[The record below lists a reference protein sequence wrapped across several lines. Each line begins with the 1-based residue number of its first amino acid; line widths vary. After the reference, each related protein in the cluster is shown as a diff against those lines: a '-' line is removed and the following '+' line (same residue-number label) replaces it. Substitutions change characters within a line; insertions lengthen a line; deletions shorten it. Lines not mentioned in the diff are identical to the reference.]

1 MLYKFFNGTKLRLFL
16 SFLVLT
22 SPSIKADWFALNMT
36 RGVTDVSNEVFELH
50 MLIFWICVAI
60 GVVVFSVMFYSMWAH
75 TKKKN
80 PEPAKFHENH
90 KLEIAWTIIP
100 FLILIAMAVPASK
113 TLVKIY
119 DDEAGDINIQ
129 VTGYQWKWQYRYLED
144 DVSFFSNLSTDLDEI
159 YNLVPKGE
167 NYLQEVDEMV
177 VIPVGKKVR
186 FLITANDVIHS
197 WWMPAFAIKQ
207 DAIPGFVNTAWTV
220 VDKPGI
226 YRGKCTELCGKNH
239 GFMPIVVK
247 VVEQEEYDLWVN
259 EKKQAAIRLAELTTK
274 EWTTAEL
281 MERGETVYDIN
292 CVACHQTEGQGIAGI
307 FPALAGSDIALYE
320 KDKHIEILMEGVS
333 GAAMNSFDY
342 LSEVEL
348 AAVITYTRQAWGNAE
363 NGDGEIVIP
372 KDIVDYNCLLYTSPS
387 PRDPKTSRMPSSA

>member
-1 MLYKFFNGTKLRLFL
+1 M
-16 SFLVLT
+16 SFKYLHNLQSKIISALLIFSV
-22 SPSIKADWFALNMT
+22 PMKADWFALNMT
-36 RGVTDVSNEVFELH
+36 RGATDISNEVFELH

-60 GVVVFSVMFYSMWAH
+60 GVVVFGVMFYSMYAH

-80 PEPAKFHENH
+80 PVAATFHENH
-90 KLEIAWTIIP
+90 KVEIAWTIIP
-100 FLILIAMAVPASK
+100 FLILIAMAIPASK

-119 DDEAGDINIQ
+119 DDEAGDLNIQ
-129 VTGYQWKWQYRYLED
+129 VTGYQWKWQYNYLED
-144 DVSFFSNLSTDLDEI
+144 DVSFFSNLSTDMDEI
-159 YNLVPKGE
+159 NNLVPKGE

-207 DAIPGFVNTAWTV
+207 DAIPGFVNTAWTK

-247 VVEQEEYDLWVN
+247 VVEQSEYDEWVSGKR
-259 EKKQAAIRLAELTTK
+259 EAAIKMAELTTK
-274 EWTTAEL
+274 DWTAQEL
-281 MERGETVYDIN
+281 VARGESVYAVN
-292 CVACHQTEGQGIAGI
+292 CVACHQTNGQGISGI
-307 FPALAGSDIALYE
+307 FPALAGSDIVLN
-320 KDKHIEILMEGVS
+320 DKERNIEILMEGVQ
-333 GAAMNSFDY
+333 GAAMNSFSY

-348 AAVITYTRQAWGNAE
+348 AAVITYTRQSWGNE
-363 NGDGEIVIP
+363 NNGDGEIVVP
-372 KDIVDYNCLLYTSPS
+372 KDIVDYKK
-387 PRDPKTSRMPSSA
+387 PKI

>member
-1 MLYKFFNGTKLRLFL
+1 MFFKFSRNLNKSLSLLVIFL
-16 SFLVLT
+16 ATPLLN
-22 SPSIKADWFALNMT
+22 ADWFALNMT
-36 RGVTDVSNEVFELH
+36 RGITDISNEVFELH

-60 GVVVFSVMFYSMWAH
+60 GALVFAVMFSSMWAH

-80 PEPAKFHENH
+80 PVPAKFHENH

-100 FLILIAMAVPASK
+100 FLILIAMAIPASK

-177 VIPVGKKVR
+177 VIPAGKKVR

-220 VDKPGI
+220 VDTPGI

-247 VVEQEEYDLWVN
+247 VVEQDEYDLWVDN
-259 EKKQAAIRLAELTTK
+259 KRQEAIKLAELTTK
-274 EWTTAEL
+274 DWSTEEL
-281 MERGETVYDIN
+281 MERGQTVYEVN

-307 FPALAGSDIALYE
+307 FPALAGSEIALY
-320 KDKHIEILMEGVS
+320 DKERHIEILMEGVQ

-348 AAVITYTRQAWGNAE
+348 AAVITYSRQAWGNAE
-363 NGDGEIVIP
+363 KGDGEIVVP
-372 KDIVDYNCLLYTSPS
+372 KEIVDYKE
-387 PRDPKTSRMPSSA
+387 PKI

>member
-1 MLYKFFNGTKLRLFL
+1 MSFKYLQNLQKKIISALLLF
-16 SFLVLT
+16 SV
-22 SPSIKADWFALNMT
+22 PMKADWFALNMT
-36 RGVTDVSNEVFELH
+36 RGVTDISNEVFELH

-60 GVVVFSVMFYSMWAH
+60 GVVVFGVMFYSMYAH

-80 PEPAKFHENH
+80 PVAASFHENH
-90 KLEIAWTIIP
+90 KVEIAWTIIP
-100 FLILIAMAVPASK
+100 FLILIAMAIPASK

-119 DDEAGDINIQ
+119 DDEAGDLNIQ
-129 VTGYQWKWQYRYLED
+129 VTGYQWKWQYNYLED
-144 DVSFFSNLSTDLDEI
+144 DVSFFSNLSTDMDEI
-159 YNLVPKGE
+159 NNLVPKGE

-207 DAIPGFVNTAWTV
+207 DAIPGFVNTAWTK

-247 VVEQEEYDLWVN
+247 VVEQSEYDEWVSG
-259 EKKQAAIRLAELTTK
+259 KKESAMKMAELTTK
-274 EWTTAEL
+274 DWTAEEL
-281 MERGETVYDIN
+281 VARGESVYAVN
-292 CVACHQTEGQGIAGI
+292 CVACHQTNGQGISGI
-307 FPALAGSDIALYE
+307 FPALAGSDIVLND
-320 KDKHIEILMEGVS
+320 KDRNIEILMEGVQ
-333 GAAMNSFDY
+333 GAAMNSFSY

-348 AAVITYTRQAWGNAE
+348 ASVITYTRQSWGNE
-363 NGDGEIVIP
+363 DKGDGEIVVP
-372 KDIVDYNCLLYTSPS
+372 KDIVDYKK
-387 PRDPKTSRMPSSA
+387 PKI

>member
-1 MLYKFFNGTKLRLFL
+1 MLSNFTNKLTGFLLTLSLF
-16 SFLVLT
+16 T
-22 SPSIKADWFALNMT
+22 NPAKADWFALNMT
-36 RGVTDVSNEVFELH
+36 EGATAISEEVFNLH

-60 GVVVFSVMFYSMWAH
+60 GVVVFSVMFYSMFAH

-80 PEPAKFHENH
+80 PVAATFHEST
-90 KLEIAWTIIP
+90 KVEIAWTVIP

-113 TLVKIY
+113 TLTKMY
-119 DDEAGDINIQ
+119 DDTAGDVNIQ
-129 VTGYQWKWQYRYLED
+129 VTGFQWKWQYRYLED
-144 DVSFFSNLSTDLDEI
+144 GVSFFSNLSTDMDEI

-167 NYLQEVDEMV
+167 NYLQEVDEAV

-197 WWMPAFAIKQ
+197 WWVPAFAIKQ
-207 DAIPGFVNTAWTV
+207 DAIPGFVNTAWTK
-220 VDKPGI
+220 VDKVGT

-247 VVEQEEYDLWVN
+247 VVEQDEYDLWVSD
-259 EKKQAAIRLAELTTK
+259 KKEAAFKLAELTEK

-281 MERGETVYDIN
+281 VERGESVYATN
-292 CVACHQTEGQGIAGI
+292 CVACHQTNGQGITGI
-307 FPALAGSDIALYE
+307 FPALAGSDIVLNN
-320 KDKHIEILMEGVS
+320 KPRNIEILMEGVQ

-348 AAVITYTRQAWGNAE
+348 ASVITYTRQSWGNAE
-363 NGDGEIVIP
+363 KGDGEIVSP
-372 KDIVDYNCLLYTSPS
+372 KDIVDYKK
-387 PRDPKTSRMPSSA
+387 PKI

>member
-1 MLYKFFNGTKLRLFL
+1 MFFRFLRNFTKSSTLLLAFL
-16 SFLVLT
+16 LV
-22 SPSIKADWFALNMT
+22 PVINADWFALNMT
-36 RGVTDVSNEVFELH
+36 RGITDISNEVFELH

-60 GVVVFSVMFYSMWAH
+60 GALVFAVMFYSMWAH

-80 PEPAKFHENH
+80 PVPATFHENH

-129 VTGYQWKWQYRYLED
+129 VTGYQWKWQYKYLED

-177 VIPVGKKVR
+177 VIPAGKKVR

-197 WWMPAFAIKQ
+197 WWVPAFAIKQ

-220 VDKPGI
+220 VDTPGI

-247 VVEQEEYDLWVN
+247 VVEQEEYDLWVDN
-259 EKKQAAIRLAELTTK
+259 KRQEAIKLAELTTK
-274 EWTTAEL
+274 DWSTEEL
-281 MERGETVYDIN
+281 VQRGQEVYEVN
-292 CVACHQTEGQGIAGI
+292 CVSCHMTDGQGISGI
-307 FPALAGSDIALYE
+307 FPALAGSEIALYD
-320 KDKHIEILMEGVS
+320 KDRHIEILMEGVQ

-348 AAVITYTRQAWGNAE
+348 AAVITYSRQAWGNAE
-363 NGDGEIVIP
+363 KGDGEVVVP
-372 KDIVDYNCLLYTSPS
+372 KDIVEYKE
-387 PRDPKTSRMPSSA
+387 PKI

>member
-1 MLYKFFNGTKLRLFL
+1 MFFKFLRNLNKRL
-16 SFLVLT
+16 SLLILLLAAPAVN
-22 SPSIKADWFALNMT
+22 ADWFALNMT
-36 RGVTDVSNEVFELH
+36 RGITDISNEVFELH

-60 GVVVFSVMFYSMWAH
+60 GALVFAVMFYSMWAH

-80 PEPAKFHENH
+80 PVPATFHENH

-119 DDEAGDINIQ
+119 DDEAGDVNIQ
-129 VTGYQWKWQYRYLED
+129 VTGYQWKWQYKYLED
-144 DVSFFSNLSTDLDEI
+144 DVSFFSNLSTDPDEI

-177 VIPVGKKVR
+177 VIPAGKKVR

-197 WWMPAFAIKQ
+197 WWVPAFAIKQ

-220 VDKPGI
+220 VDTPGI

-247 VVEQEEYDLWVN
+247 VVEQEEYDLWVDN
-259 EKKQAAIRLAELTTK
+259 KRQEAIKLAELTTK
-274 EWTTAEL
+274 DWSAEEL
-281 MERGETVYDIN
+281 IERGQGVYEKN
-292 CVACHQTEGQGIAGI
+292 CVSCHMAEGQGISGI
-307 FPALAGSDIALYE
+307 FPALAGSEIALYD
-320 KDKHIEILMEGVS
+320 KDRHIEILMEGVQ

-342 LSEVEL
+342 LSEVDL
-348 AAVITYTRQAWGNAE
+348 AAVITYSRQAWGNAE
-363 NGDGEIVIP
+363 KGDGEIVVP
-372 KDIVDYNCLLYTSPS
+372 KDIVDYKE
-387 PRDPKTSRMPSSA
+387 PKI